1 MNFILRLFSP
11 NQGTTK
17 SLFSNKIS
25 EIVGFTIG
33 SEELYRQAFRH
44 SSLYD
49 NKSQNNER
57 LEYLGDAIL
66 NSIIS
71 SHLYVNFSGRNEG
84 FLTNMRAKIVSR
96 SQLNILANKLDIN
109 RFIESRLD
117 PSVNTSLGG
126 NALEALIGAIYR
138 DMGYDVAEKF
148 VLEKMLLDKVDI
160 KKLENQIISY
170 KSYLIEYAQKEKIS
184 IDFSVISEEGEN
196 HNKLYNVE
204 LSLNNTVQGSGRASS
219 KKKAEEQ
226 AAKKA
231 YTNIILQ

>member
-1 MNFILRLFSP
+1 MNILQKLFRT
-11 NQGTTK
+11 NQKNTN
-17 SLFSNKIS
+17 SSFSEKVS
-25 EIVGFTIG
+25 ESVGFVIG
-33 SEELYRQAFRH
+33 NEELYRQAFRH

-49 NKSQNNER
+49 DKNQNNER

-71 SHLYVNFSGRNEG
+71 SHLYLSFSDRNEG

-96 SQLNILANKLDIN
+96 SQLNKLANQLNIN

-117 PSVNTSLGG
+117 PSINTSLGG

-138 DMGYDVAEKF
+138 DKGYAAAEKF
-148 VLEKMLLDKVDI
+148 VIEKILVDKIDI
-160 KKLENQIISY
+160 KDLENQIISY

-204 LSLNNTVQGSGRASS
+204 LSINNIVQGFGRASS

>member
-1 MNFILRLFSP
+1 MNFLQKLFS
-11 NQGTTK
+11 NHSNK
-17 SLFSNKIS
+17 SNSSFSNKIS
-25 EIVGFTIG
+25 EIVGFTIE
-33 SEELYRQAFRH
+33 SEEIYRQAFRH

-49 NKSQNNER
+49 NKNQNNER

-71 SHLYVNFSGRNEG
+71 SHLYLNFSDRSEG

-96 SQLNILANKLDIN
+96 NQLNILANKLDLN
-109 RFIESRLD
+109 QFIESRLD

-138 DMGYDVAEKF
+138 DKGYAAAEKF
-148 VLEKMLLDKVDI
+148 VLHKMLLDKIDI
-160 KKLENQIISY
+160 NKLENQIISY

-204 LSLNNTVQGSGRASS
+204 LSINNTVQGSGRASS